1 MVYEGLIMVL
11 AASIGA
17 LGSLGSGFVSAG
29 ASNVSSRKAFQR
41 QQALQEQAA
50 RLNYDYSI
58 KYNRNTLQNNPL
70 YTRQGLEK
78 GGYNPMLAVQNGTS
92 GTGASSFTSA
102 GQAPQHDM
110 SQAVSNAMD
119 FSRLQNETKQS
130 DAQTDAYYAMADKTK
145 MEKAKLIQELP
156 YVGDKAKADYI
167 KTQMES
173 AKLENDIHYQNEYL
187 KYLQNSLG
195 LQRELGVMGFSNS
208 KDVANIMAGASKYGS
223 NVGASTDLIK
233 SILSTGLGI
242 YTLRNAKTFLPL
254 IKKADDIVKVIPRS
268 YRY

>member
-1 MVYEGLIMVL
+1 MVYEGLVMVL

-17 LGSLGSGFVSAG
+17 LGALGSSFVSTG

-92 GTGASSFTSA
+92 GSSASSFTSA

-110 SQAVSNAMD
+110 SQAISQGMSNAMD
-119 FSRLQNETKQS
+119 YARVQNETKQAE
-130 DAQTDAYYAMADKTK
+130 AQTDANYALADKTK
-145 MEKAKLIQELP
+145 MEKAKLVEELP
-156 YVGDKAKADYI
+156 YVGKKAKADYI

-195 LQRELGVMGFSNS
+195 LQRELGVMGFANA
-208 KDVANIMAGASKYGS
+208 KDIANIQAGVTRIGPVSI
-223 NVGASTDLIK
+223 NTDK
-233 SILSTGLGI
+233 W
-242 YTLRNAKTFLPL
+242 YNAAKDFLF
-254 IKKADDIVKVIPRS
+254 KKR
-268 YRY
+268 